1 MRKYVIS
8 NHGFSSSQEI
18 HCFQSIPI
26 IPDKSKETAFEG
38 IYEKSANAN
47 KFMYS
52 SVGSLEHGPLYV
64 LGSLGGRL

>member
-8 NHGFSSSQEI
+8 NHDFWSTQEI

-47 KFMYS
+47 KVMYS
-52 SVGSLEHGPLYV
+52 SVGSL
-64 LGSLGGRL
+64 